1 MAIYELDLKIE
12 ENELINL
19 DFEENEGLDMNIEA
33 GFIVPVIPKN
43 YGLITYNGSV
53 ITVS

>member
-1 MAIYELDLKIE
+1 MAIYELDLKFE

-19 DFEENEGLDMNIEA
+19 NFQENEGLDMNIEA

-43 YGLITYNGSV
+43 YGLITWNGSI